1 MGKDELRQLL
11 DDVKNNKV
19 EVGEALNILK
29 DLPYEDLGFAMLDHH
44 RALRKGF
51 PEVVFCQG
59 KTVDQVA
66 RIFDAL
72 CGGRRSI
79 LGTRATKEAFAA
91 VQGVYPDAVYHEL
104 SRTIVVH
111 RGEPPVK
118 KGNILLMSAGTAD
131 IPVAEEAAV
140 TAEIMGNHVERA
152 YDVGVAG
159 IHRLLDKLDL
169 IRWADVIIVVA
180 GMEGALASVV
190 GGLADQPIIAVP
202 TSVGYGASFNG
213 LAALL
218 CMLNSCA
225 TGMSVVNIDNGF
237 GAAAMANAI
246 TRMIEQKVGAALM
259 EVEESNSPSGT
270 GLRDIKRANV

>member
-1 MGKDELRQLL
+1 MVKDELRQLL
-11 DDVKNNKV
+11 EDVKNNKV
-19 EVGEALNILK
+19 EVGEALNTLK

-66 RIFDAL
+66 KIFQTL
-72 CGGRRSI
+72 CGGSRSI
-79 LGTRATKEAFAA
+79 LGTRASKGAFAA
-91 VQGVYPDAVYHEL
+91 VREVYPDAVYHEL
-104 SRTIVVH
+104 ARTIIVH
-111 RGEPPVK
+111 CGEPPVK
-118 KGNILLMSAGTAD
+118 KGNILIMSAGTAD
-131 IPVAEEAAV
+131 IPVAEEAAI
-140 TAEIMGNHVERA
+140 TAEIMGNHVRRT

-159 IHRLLDKLDL
+159 IHRLFDKLDM

-190 GGLADQPIIAVP
+190 GGLADQPMIAVP

-218 CMLNSCA
+218 SMLNCCA
-225 TGMSVVNIDNGF
+225 SGVSVVNIDNGF

-246 TRMIEQKVGAALM
+246 TRMIEKSRGVPG
-259 EVEESNSPSGT
+259 G
-270 GLRDIKRANV
+270 G